1 MSEGDGSSPPARYG
15 ADMDLDALAPGTF
28 KTPNGA
34 ADLLSSEAEL
44 AITANSANSAASPLS
59 PPGPFAIDEGDEDT
73 EDENELPPMDCA
85 SAVKFRRK
93 TSQESVQSTGTIRTS
108 FVGHLLKGGASMQP
122 DDCSVASGSSKTSRA
137 GEGQAKISV
146 LSDKTSK
153 IMSDYQSYLSE
164 SE

>member
-1 MSEGDGSSPPARYG
+1 MSEGDGSSPPSRYR
-15 ADMDLDALAPGTF
+15 ADMDLDALASGTF

-34 ADLLSSEAEL
+34 ADLLSNEAEL
-44 AITANSANSAASPLS
+44 AFSAKSSNSAASPLS
-59 PPGPFAIDEGDEDT
+59 PPGPFAIDEGDGDT
-73 EDENELPPMDCA
+73 EDENELPPMDGAA
-85 SAVKFRRK
+85 SGAANFRRR
-93 TSQESVQSTGTIRTS
+93 TSQESVQSTKSS
-108 FVGHLLKGGASMQP
+108 FVGHLLKGGTSMQA